1 MRAAVLADIHGNLP
15 ALEAVLREV
24 DAAGA
29 EAVVLAG
36 DMTVGPLQAETLDL
50 LDSLGEKAIWVRGNC
65 ERAVVEVFDGR
76 YQPTG
81 ADHEP
86 GVMWS
91 GQQLTRAHRDRLASL
106 PLTASVNV
114 DGLGPVLFCHATA
127 RDDEEIVLVDS
138 PVEWFVE
145 GFADV
150 EEQTIVCGHTHMP
163 FDRLAGGRR
172 VINPG
177 SVGMPY
183 GPPATLAYW
192 ALLGPDVTLRRTPYD
207 LDKAAERLR
216 TSAWPGTAG
225 FVEENILHGPP
236 SDTKALEIF
245 SDWARQRRSH

>member
-1 MRAAVLADIHGNLP
+1 MRVAVLADIHGNLP

-29 EAVVLAG
+29 DAVVLPG
-36 DMTVGPLQAETLDL
+36 DMTIGPLQSKTLDL
-50 LDSLGEKAIWVRGNC
+50 LDSLGDQAIWVRGNC
-65 ERAVVEVFDGR
+65 ERNVVEVFDGR

-81 ADHEP
+81 AAHEA
-86 GVMWS
+86 GTIWA
-91 GQQLTRAHRDRLASL
+91 GHQLTRAQRDRLASL
-106 PLTASVNV
+106 PLAASIEV

-127 RDDEEIVLVDS
+127 RSDEEIVLVDS

-150 EEQTIVCGHTHMP
+150 EEQTVVCGHTHMP
-163 FDRLAGGRR
+163 FDRLAAGRR

-183 GPPATLAYW
+183 GPPGTVAYW
-192 ALLGPDVTLRRTPYD
+192 ALLGPDVSLRRTPYD
-207 LDKAAERLR
+207 LKRAAERMQA
-216 TSAWPGTAG
+216 SAWPGTAE
-225 FVEENILHGPP
+225 FVEQNIVHGPP
-236 SDTKALEIF
+236 SDSEALTLF

>member
-1 MRAAVLADIHGNLP
+1 
-15 ALEAVLREV
+15 
-24 DAAGA
+24 
-29 EAVVLAG
+29 
-36 DMTVGPLQAETLDL
+36 
-50 LDSLGEKAIWVRGNC
+50 
-65 ERAVVEVFDGR
+65 VVEAFDGC

-127 RDDEEIVLVDS
+127 HDDEEILLVDS

-150 EEQTIVCGHTHMP
+150 EEQTVVCGHTHMP

-183 GPPATLAYW
+183 GRPAHLPTGLS
-192 ALLGPDVTLRRTPYD
+192 
-207 LDKAAERLR
+207 
-216 TSAWPGTAG
+216 SA
-225 FVEENILHGPP
+225 
-236 SDTKALEIF
+236 
-245 SDWARQRRSH
+245 QM